1 MWQLI
6 LNGLSVAGSLASLT
20 SFASGFSVDK
30 NVAQIQKSLQR
41 LEELQEEVLHDS
53 RISRAVLDNA
63 VPLLSSFADLKD
75 PNQQGLSANA
85 LEQIIGSIHREEAER
100 TRAILSDALQEMT
113 AVIQSFHL
121 TQSPPIQT
129 PAHIFQRLVRD
140 PYEAGVTGMWDI
152 SEGGIWT
159 RDEPLL
165 VNPMLT
171 PVTWANPVTG
181 RTFLGQMP
189 LARLYQFGVDVQPPT
204 YRHSSDGLVFSE
216 RCGLYVPSH
225 LVVGV

>member
-1 MWQLI
+1 MWQLL

-20 SFASGFSVDK
+20 SLASGFSVDK
-30 NVAQIQKSLQR
+30 NVKQIQKSLKR

-63 VPLLSSFADLKD
+63 VPLLSSFADLEN
-75 PNQQGLSANA
+75 PNQQSLSANA
-85 LEQIIGSIHREEAER
+85 LEEIIGSIHREEAER
-100 TRAILSDALQEMT
+100 TRSILSDALQEMT

-129 PAHIFQRLVRD
+129 PSHIFQRLVRD

-189 LARLYQFGVDVQPPT
+189 LSRLYQFGVHVQPPT
-204 YRHSSDGLVFSE
+204 YRHSTDGLVFSE
-216 RCGLYVPSH
+216 RSGLYVPSH
-225 LVVGV
+225 LVVSV

>member
-1 MWQLI
+1 MWQLL

-41 LEELQEEVLHDS
+41 LEELQEEVLHDG
-53 RISRAVLDNA
+53 RLGRAVLDNA
-63 VPLLSSFADLKD
+63 IPLLSSFADLKN
-75 PNQQGLSANA
+75 PNQQSLSANA

-100 TRAILSDALQEMT
+100 TRSILRDALQEMT

-129 PAHIFQRLVRD
+129 PVHIFQRLVRD

-152 SEGGIWT
+152 SEGGVWT

-189 LARLYQFGVDVQPPT
+189 LSRLYQFGVDVQPPT
-204 YRHSSDGLVFSE
+204 YRHSTDGLVFSE

>member
-1 MWQLI
+1 MWQLL

-63 VPLLSSFADLKD
+63 VPLLSSFADLKN
-75 PNQQGLSANA
+75 PNQQSLSANA

-100 TRAILSDALQEMT
+100 TRSILSDALQEMT

-152 SEGGIWT
+152 SEGGVWT

-189 LARLYQFGVDVQPPT
+189 LSRLYQFGVHIQPPT
-204 YRHSSDGLVFSE
+204 YRHSTDGLVFSE

>member
-1 MWQLI
+1 MWQL
-6 LNGLSVAGSLASLT
+6 LVNGLSVAGSLAGLT

-30 NVAQIQKSLQR
+30 NIKQIQKSLQR
-41 LEELQEEVLHDS
+41 LEELQEEVLHDN
-53 RISRAVLDNA
+53 RISRAVLDHA
-63 VPLLSSFADLKD
+63 VPLLSSFADLKN
-75 PNQQGLSANA
+75 PNQQSLSANA
-85 LEQIIGSIHREEAER
+85 LEQIIGTIHREEAER
-100 TRAILSDALQEMT
+100 TRSILSDALQEMA
-113 AVIQSFHL
+113 AVIQSFQL

-181 RTFLGQMP
+181 RTLLGQMP
-189 LARLYQFGVDVQPPT
+189 LSRLYQFGVHIQPPT
-204 YRHSSDGLVFSE
+204 YRHSTDGLVFSE

>member
-1 MWQLI
+1 MWQLL

-41 LEELQEEVLHDS
+41 LEQLQEEVLHDS

-63 VPLLSSFADLKD
+63 VPLLSSFADLKN
-75 PNQQGLSANA
+75 PNQQSLSANA

-100 TRAILSDALQEMT
+100 TRLILSDALQEMT

-152 SEGGIWT
+152 SEGGVWT

-171 PVTWANPVTG
+171 PVTWANRPNFS
-181 RTFLGQMP
+181 RTD
-189 LARLYQFGVDVQPPT
+189 ASIASPPIGCACSVADIPAQ
-204 YRHSSDGLVFSE
+204 H
-216 RCGLYVPSH
+216 
-225 LVVGV
+225 